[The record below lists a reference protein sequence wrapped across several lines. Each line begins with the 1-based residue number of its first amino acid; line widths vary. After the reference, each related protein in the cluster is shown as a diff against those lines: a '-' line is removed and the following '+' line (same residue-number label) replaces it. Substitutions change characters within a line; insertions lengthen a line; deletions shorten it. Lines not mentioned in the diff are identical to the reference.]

1 MFSSFTERADALE
14 AEGVYIGGWGFSHLL
29 WPRKDTSGEYSS
41 SEDRIERLTTVRAD
55 WTPEEE
61 RRLVRKLDARV
72 VFPCCV
78 VYMLAYLDRSN
89 LANVKIL
96 QAGTPNSLE
105 TSLGLE
111 GVEFNWAVSVAYF
124 AVTAM
129 LIPSMLMLKKFSARV
144 FFPLCMVTW
153 AVIIMTMAAC
163 TNSAG
168 LIASR
173 VFLGIPESGVVTCG
187 VMYFS
192 FWYKPRERALRIGIF
207 YSSNSIAQAISGFL
221 AVGINNLNGK
231 GGLMSWQ
238 WVFIIEGAMTIA
250 VAVPIYFMLL
260 TFPETS
266 SALSD
271 RERHIAINRFGRGST
286 RHTDVT
292 WDTRAFFNIMTRPS
306 TYMFFLGYICIAIAA
321 VAQATFLPTILHTLL
336 EFPTQKAN
344 LYTAIVNLVA
354 VPLYWIYPLHSD
366 WTRERMWHF
375 IVPVL
380 ASIPCYAVWT
390 YTSSHVATH
399 TVSYLSMYGMAF
411 LGQLLL
417 LSQPV
422 LLSYR
427 SATLYGAAEQAVGT
441 SIAVAAL
448 SIASIIAPQ
457 MYPNSD
463 APYYLPGF
471 SATVGLLAA
480 GVVFYL
486 TIPAFLYWEAMT
498 RKVKTGSALPMRALE
513 DAERSRVEGKQ
524 QGKEEARVEKMETV

>member
-1 MFSSFTERADALE
+1 MFSSWAEQVSTLE
-14 AEGVYIGGWGFSHLL
+14 SEGVYIGGWSLKNL
-29 WPRKDTSGEYSS
+29 VRPRKDISGEYAT

-55 WTPEEE
+55 WADEEE

-96 QAGTPNSLE
+96 QAETPDSLE
-105 TSLGLE
+105 TSLNLK

-129 LIPSMLMLKKFSARV
+129 LIPSMLMLKKFSAKV

-163 TNSAG
+163 TDSAG
-168 LIASR
+168 LIVAR

-221 AVGINNLNGK
+221 ALNSK
-231 GGLMSWQ
+231 SDFKSWQ
-238 WVFIIEGAMTIA
+238 WVFIIEGAMTIL
-250 VAVPIYFMLL
+250 VAVPIYCLLL

-266 SALSD
+266 TSLSA
-271 RERHIAINRFGRGST
+271 RGTLYSSQLT
-286 RHTDVT
+286 S
-292 WDTRAFFNIMTRPS
+292 IMARPS

-336 EFPTQKAN
+336 QFSTQKAN

-375 IVPVL
+375 NIPVL

-390 YTSSHVATH
+390 YTSSHAGEH
-399 TVSYLSMYGMAF
+399 NISYISMYGMAF

-463 APYYLPGF
+463 APYYLAGF
-471 SATVGLLAA
+471 SATAGLLAA
-480 GVVFYL
+480 GNLCYS
-486 TIPAFLYWEAMT
+486 TIPLCLFLEA
-498 RKVKTGSALPMRALE
+498 RKRKKETGNALPLQAFV
-513 DAERSRVEGKQ
+513 DAERSQAEPKT
-524 QGKEEARVEKMETV
+524 KEADAA